1 MGRLSI
7 KKIAKLTEPGRYG
20 DGHGLYLQVASPTN
34 RSWIFR
40 YERDAK
46 ERMLGLG
53 PLHTFTLEEA
63 RERARLIRQ
72 QLKVGQDPLERRKTE
87 KARRALE
94 VARNKTFKECVE
106 ACFNDHSPAWK
117 SAAYRQ
123 DWLNTLE
130 RYAYPE
136 FGELPV
142 AQIDAGLVLRV
153 LKPLWLTKTKTA
165 KMLRQRIEAVLNWA
179 TAHGYRDGENPA
191 RLRGNLEHMLPK
203 AEKVRRV
210 VHHAALSHIEIG
222 VLMGELRVHDSIPAR
237 ALEFLILTAAR
248 AAETRLATWD
258 EINLA
263 ARVWIVPAERMK
275 GDREHRVPL
284 SDQAGAL
291 LNRLPRL
298 AGCEYVFPGARRGP
312 MHENA
317 MWGVLRALR
326 PGLTVHGFRSTFRT
340 WSEEHTRFPREVA
353 EQALAHTIGSAVE
366 RAYRRTDLF
375 EKRRELMAAWA
386 RYCDATARSGAIVPM
401 RQRA

>member
-72 QLKVGQDPLERRKTE
+72 QLKAGQDPFERRKTE

-142 AQIDAGLVLRV
+142 AQIDAGLVLR
-153 LKPLWLTKTKTA
+153 
-165 KMLRQRIEAVLNWA
+165 
-179 TAHGYRDGENPA
+179 
-191 RLRGNLEHMLPK
+191 
-203 AEKVRRV
+203 
-210 VHHAALSHIEIG
+210 S
-222 VLMGELRVHDSIPAR
+222 
-237 ALEFLILTAAR
+237 
-248 AAETRLATWD
+248 
-258 EINLA
+258 
-263 ARVWIVPAERMK
+263 
-275 GDREHRVPL
+275 
-284 SDQAGAL
+284 
-291 LNRLPRL
+291 
-298 AGCEYVFPGARRGP
+298 
-312 MHENA
+312 
-317 MWGVLRALR
+317 
-326 PGLTVHGFRSTFRT
+326 
-340 WSEEHTRFPREVA
+340 RF
-353 EQALAHTIGSAVE
+353 G
-366 RAYRRTDLF
+366 
-375 EKRRELMAAWA
+375 
-386 RYCDATARSGAIVPM
+386 
-401 RQRA
+401 